1 VSFLYWTIACFGCLF
16 VLVAVH
22 ETGHYLAG
30 WAGGIPARDMRIR
43 LLTFP
48 QHVALL
54 ADGKWVSPASPG
66 EFEAYLAKMQ
76 ACLPT
81 PGRLFLYTAGGFL
94 VETVGAVGAVCV
106 ALALGYRWPAQV
118 VALCTSWLLVSY
130 VLLMDLPHTLRTGM
144 PCGDLS
150 GLWRI
155 ARVPTAVLAVAM
167 FAVRGLLLRVSFDSQ
182 GATANGGGM

>member
-1 VSFLYWTIACFGCLF
+1 VNFLYWSLACFGCLF

-30 WAGGIPARDMRIR
+30 WVGGIPVRDMRIR

-54 ADGKWVSPASPG
+54 VNGTWVSPASPG
-66 EFEAYLAKMQ
+66 EFEKYLAKMQ

-81 PGRLFLYTAGGFL
+81 PPRLFLYTAGGFL
-94 VETVGAVGAVCV
+94 VETVVAVIVVCV

-118 VALCTSWLLVSY
+118 VALCSSWLLASY
-130 VLLMDLPHTLRTGM
+130 VLLMDLPQTLRTGM

-155 ARVPTAVLAVAM
+155 ARLSTAVLAIVL
-167 FAVRGLLLRVSFDSQ
+167 FAVRGWLLWAAF
-182 GATANGGGM
+182 AEP